1 MDNNN
6 QSIIFP
12 AYAKISF
19 TLITIAL
26 IVVFMYFGQQIL
38 LPLLLSLL
46 LAILLRPVV
55 VFLNIK
61 IRIPHVIAVL
71 LAVVLFVLIVSSVVF
86 FVSWKVSD
94 ITDDWQQIKTNFFL
108 HYKHLQQ
115 WIKLNYNMSYNQQQG
130 YVEQIKNETF
140 SSDRNL
146 MGNTLNSFTSTLVNV
161 VLIPIYTFLIL
172 LYRKLFVEFLYKV
185 VSEKNKT
192 TLVEVLNQVNVVV
205 HSYIVGLFIELIVV
219 ATLTTT
225 GFLILGVKYA
235 LLLGVITAVLNLI
248 PYIGILAAGLISIF
262 ATLGNSTDVSIIAGI
277 IIVNSLVQLIDNNII
292 VPKIVGNKVRINA
305 LVTMVG
311 VIIAG
316 SIWGVSGMVL
326 SIPITAILKVIFDHS
341 EPLKPFGFL
350 LGNPEPIAKSTLLTK
365 VLNIKLKS
373 K

>member
-26 IVVFMYFGQQIL
+26 IFVFMYVGQQIL
-38 LPLLLSLL
+38 LPLLLALL

-55 VFLNIK
+55 IFLNK
-61 IRIPHVIAVL
+61 KVKIPHVIAVL
-71 LAVVLFVLIVSSVVF
+71 LAVIMLVLFVLSIVF
-86 FVSWKVSD
+86 FVSWKIAD
-94 ITDDWQQIKTNFFL
+94 ITNDWEQIKINFIL
-108 HYKHLQQ
+108 HYEHLQH
-115 WIKLNYNMSYNQQQG
+115 WIELNYNMSYNQQQG

-140 SSDRNL
+140 SSNKNL
-146 MGNTLNSFTSTLVNV
+146 MGNTLNSFTATLLNV
-161 VLIPIYTFLIL
+161 VLIPVYIFLIL
-172 LYRKLFVEFLYKV
+172 LYRKLFVDFLYKV
-185 VSEKNKT
+185 VSDKNKNT
-192 TLVEVLNQVNVVV
+192 VIEALKQVNIVV
-205 HSYIVGLFIELIVV
+205 HSYIVGLFIQLIVI
-219 ATLTTT
+219 ASLTTV
-225 GFLILGVKYA
+225 GLLILGVKYA
-235 LLLGVITAVLNLI
+235 VLLGVITAVLNLI
-248 PYIGILAAGLISIF
+248 PYVGILSASLITIF
-262 ATLGNSTDVSIIAGI
+262 ATLGNSTDLSIIAGI
-277 IIVNSLVQLIDNNII
+277 IVVNSLVQLIDNNFI
-292 VPKIVGNKVRINA
+292 VPRIVGNKVRINA

-316 SIWGVSGMVL
+316 SIWGITGMVL
-326 SIPITAILKVIFDHS
+326 SIPITAILKVIFDYS